1 MPELP
6 EYCKKMKVEWDFTR
20 SKGTCWSSNG
30 PDAVGTE
37 DEGSIQSIQELKN
50 LGENNSLYYVEF

>member
-6 EYCKKMKVEWDFTR
+6 ENCKKMKVEWDFTR
-20 SKGTCWSSNG
+20 SNKTCWSANG

-37 DEGSIQSIQELKN
+37 GRGSIQSIQELKN